1 MSEQTGLANPAE
13 GAEAGFQAVPPV
25 GELLRGG
32 REVKGLSK
40 ADIAQTLKLGVRQVE
55 ALEAGNWDL
64 LPGAT
69 FIRGFVRNYARLVQ
83 LDSEPLMRELDRC
96 LVQKENR
103 LSLPD
108 AQPTDMP
115 APGARIAQRDRAFI
129 FSGLALV
136 VVALLAYSLFAAD
149 LSALRDHAQ
158 QMLDAASKKTEETS
172 VAAVPV
178 VNESLMPP
186 GATPRDVLNP
196 LSSATE
202 SVPNPVPV
210 GGGDSSVV
218 GPVSAAGS
226 AVVDPSVSGPAANK
240 APQVRFTVSK
250 ESWVEIRDRDNRI
263 LFSQRQPADSEQA
276 LSGQGPLSLVIGY
289 APGVKLFW
297 HGQAVDLAPH
307 TKGDVARLVL
317 E

>member
-1 MSEQTGLANPAE
+1 MSEQTGSVDMAE
-13 GAEAGFQAVPPV
+13 GTEAGYPAATPV
-25 GELLRGG
+25 GEMLRGG
-32 REVKGLSK
+32 REARGLTK

-55 ALEAGNWDL
+55 ALENGNWDL

-96 LVQKENR
+96 LIQKENR

-115 APGARIAQRDRAFI
+115 VAGTRIAQRDRVVI

-136 VVALLAYSLFAAD
+136 AIALLIYSLFAAD
-149 LSALRDHAQ
+149 LSALRDQAQ
-158 QMLDAASKKTEETS
+158 QMLDAAKKTEEK
-172 VAAVPV
+172 AAVSVPTQ
-178 VNESLMPP
+178 EALMPP
-186 GATPRDVLNP
+186 GASERDVLNP
-196 LSSATE
+196 QGAGTE
-202 SVPNPVPV
+202 TAVA
-210 GGGDSSVV
+210 
-218 GPVSAAGS
+218 SAATS
-226 AVVDPSVSGPAANK
+226 APDAVAASGTNSPAVTAEVPGAANK
-240 APQVRFTVSK
+240 PPQIRFSMLK
-250 ESWVEIRDRDNRI
+250 ESWIEVRDRDNRV
-263 LFSQRQPADSEQA
+263 LYSQRLPAESEHT

-297 HGQAVDLAPH
+297 HGQAVDLQPH

>member
-1 MSEQTGLANPAE
+1 MSEQTSLANPAE
-13 GAEAGFQAVPPV
+13 GAEAGYQAVTPV
-25 GELLRGG
+25 GELLRSG
-32 REVKGLSK
+32 REARGLGK

-55 ALEAGNWDL
+55 ALEAGNWES

-83 LDSEPLMRELDRC
+83 LDSEPLMRELNRC

-136 VVALLAYSLFAAD
+136 AVALLAYSLFAAD

-158 QMLDAASKKTEETS
+158 QMLDAASKKTEEPAT
-172 VAAVPV
+172 VTAPV

-196 LSSATE
+196 QSSAPE
-202 SVPNPVPV
+202 PVSVPVSAGNSEAAVNPPSVEKA
-210 GGGDSSVV
+210 SSVV
-218 GPVSAAGS
+218 DMSAAG
-226 AVVDPSVSGPAANK
+226 ANK
-240 APQVRFTVSK
+240 APQVRFAVSK
-250 ESWVEIRDRDNRI
+250 ESWVEIRDRDNRV
-263 LFSQRQPADSEQA
+263 LFSQRQPADSEQSV
-276 LSGQGPLSLVIGY
+276 SGQGPLSLVIGY

-297 HGQAVDLAPH
+297 HGQAVDLSPH

>member
-1 MSEQTGLANPAE
+1 MSEQTGSVDMVD
-13 GAEAGFQAVPPV
+13 GTEAGYPAATPV

-32 REVKGLSK
+32 RDAKGLTK

-55 ALEAGNWDL
+55 ALERGNWEL

-96 LVQKENR
+96 LIQKENR

-115 APGARIAQRDRAFI
+115 VAGARMAQRDRVVV

-136 VVALLAYSLFAAD
+136 VIALLIYSLFAAD
-149 LSALRDHAQ
+149 LSALRDQAQ
-158 QMLDAASKKTEETS
+158 QMLDAAKKTEEK
-172 VAAVPV
+172 AAVVSSPV
-178 VNESLMPP
+178 QEALMPP
-186 GATPRDVLNP
+186 GASERDVLNP
-196 LSSATE
+196 QNAVNDAAVSSSAPVAAV
-202 SVPNPVPV
+202 SNPNPPVATVDVP
-210 GGGDSSVV
+210 SS
-218 GPVSAAGS
+218 GS
-226 AVVDPSVSGPAANK
+226 NPPQIRFSVL
-240 APQVRFTVSK
+240 K
-250 ESWVEIRDRDNRI
+250 ESWIEVRDRDNRV
-263 LFSQRQPADSEQA
+263 LYSQRLPADSEHV

-297 HGQAVDLAPH
+297 HGQAVDLQPH